1 MSGVTY
7 PIWSNSLGCFDTEHA
22 NSEEYVYL
30 TGDSY
35 TWGYAPFEQKFGT
48 IVEKLTGT
56 PIFKCGVL
64 HTGQQ
69 HQYEKFVEIVER
81 IGILPKAIIVQYC
94 ANDIAND
101 HAYPH
106 STVIDG
112 WLVDN
117 VYLTRDDNLTRI
129 SDEEIRKRIE
139 ERLLGFRLEAEDR
152 SLEARNIWWEKARWF
167 LKEYSLSSH
176 LVKSLIDKRSVA
188 TPVSRETPLL
198 RAMEYLD
205 KDSTGHWIDR
215 MERHGQ
221 YWYVDNSKAVK
232 NQQAILAFQAFAVD
246 NHIPLILVLMP
257 FDEVY
262 ANTHYYAELRNFL
275 TAHGIRFLDLTRSF
289 AQAQWSPGALYWRH
303 DGHLSPKGNQI
314 VADILINE
322 LPDVFLRKEGTH
334 L

>member
-1 MSGVTY
+1 VSGVTY

-152 SLEARNIWWEKARWF
+152 SLEARNTWWEKARWF